1 MKVYYTIKSSLHS
14 SQISTLSPGKAVNY
28 PVSTSYGLI
37 MVIEQQ
43 EHQSTREIRLRQN
56 SAEYVRLEDLVDYDK
71 LLKIIKRQKVQ
82 VSQPYGT
89 NDLLLAR
96 C

>member
-1 MKVYYTIKSSLHS
+1 
-14 SQISTLSPGKAVNY
+14 
-28 PVSTSYGLI
+28 

-96 C
+96 CWTHGTEEHPRWAHILQSKTNGFWSD